1 MKEVTLATT
10 IPMMFRLSPE
20 LHARLVAEAERRTV
34 EKRGVRKV
42 TVTEVMRDLIDK
54 HC

>member
-1 MKEVTLATT
+1 MKQVTLATT
-10 IPMMFRLSPE
+10 IPMIFRLSPE
-20 LHARLVAEAERRTV
+20 LQPSLVDESERRTA